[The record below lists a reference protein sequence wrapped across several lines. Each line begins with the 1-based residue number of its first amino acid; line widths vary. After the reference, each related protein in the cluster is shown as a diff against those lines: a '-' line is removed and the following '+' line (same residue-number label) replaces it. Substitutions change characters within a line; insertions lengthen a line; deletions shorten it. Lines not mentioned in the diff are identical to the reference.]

1 MPFDPVLQAAWF
13 KLFGVHAFAMRS
25 LHILLGL
32 AALTAW
38 GSLRQLPQ
46 AKAVRYAGCS
56 CREHSTVPFQSIF
69 IIELERCHFTG
80 TQTQAC
86 EQEQD
91 SVIATPTEVRRF

>member
-1 MPFDPVLQAAWF
+1 MTRGTMGFTAMDPTGYSILVGRVFPRVQTRAYFIMPFDPVLQAAWF

-56 CREHSTVPFQSIF
+56 CREHSTVPLDRKS
-69 IIELERCHFTG
+69 
-80 TQTQAC
+80 
-86 EQEQD
+86 
-91 SVIATPTEVRRF
+91 